1 MDLIQNYIFS
11 LSPLLLVLLMSAL
24 RKYSET
30 KTGINTLILRIV
42 SPFGKNKSAQCQF
55 KTLINS
61 NQQ

>member
-1 MDLIQNYIFS
+1 M
-11 LSPLLLVLLMSAL
+11 VLLMSAL

-42 SPFGKNKSAQCQF
+42 SHFGKNKHLQCQF